1 MWKSSLNHGSHLCW
15 TFPWYFVSKGPKNS
29 LKWCVGGKN
38 TKNSARIYTTQLK
51 VFVRKIACQVSIV
64 RTNVKHAPP
73 KYFWRHPNSQE
84 IQWKLWVSRWCN
96 RYTFDYLYSC
106 NLPKYFQ
113 IWKILKLKYGFHK
126 KYFQKNEPL
135 TSWTLFP
142 RFFPDQCW
150 LVENLF
156 FTKKSITRFV
166 NSVISTNQHWSGKK
180 RGKKVFNSSEFHFC
194 GSISYEIHILAS
206 KSNHRE
212 CPQ

>member
-38 TKNSARIYTTQLK
+38 TKNSARIYTTQQK
-51 VFVRKIACQVSIV
+51 VFVRKMACQVSIV

-84 IQWKLWVSRWCN
+84 IQWKLWVSRWCS

-113 IWKILKLKYGFHK
+113 IWKILKLTNNKLLISNPLDFNR
-126 KYFQKNEPL
+126 FKNHQEQP
-135 TSWTLFP
+135 T
-142 RFFPDQCW
+142 FFS
-150 LVENLF
+150 LINSGYIF
-156 FTKKSITRFV
+156 FTKTKRIGQLEKNFV
-166 NSVISTNQHWSGKK
+166 NMMD
-180 RGKKVFNSSEFHFC
+180 
-194 GSISYEIHILAS
+194 LS
-206 KSNHRE
+206 K
-212 CPQ
+212 